1 MKQNAPRWMQ
11 SAVKDIRKT
20 YGFLFER
27 GYDAFSVDVIDM
39 GRQVTLRKQDVL
51 VRIAESRG
59 EEAIS
64 FRKDAPLAGEF
75 TDIGSVIYAATGDK
89 IPPWESNNPTVLAQ
103 YLDRIETYF
112 AGEYGKDKDG
122 LRTAQE
128 EYYAAFS
135 QGGVVVPPEP
145 EIIPSRPSQKI
156 IPILHY
162 PLMAII
168 ILLLFGALVT
178 LYMVLL
184 DRLLAAFALDVDS
197 YGIFMGIL
205 SLLLAIGTML
215 FFWRRRKKG

>member
-51 VRIAESRG
+51 IRIGESRG

-64 FRKDAPLAGEF
+64 FRKDTPLPDEF

-89 IPPWESNNPTVLAQ
+89 IPPWESSSPKVLAQ
-103 YLDRIETYF
+103 YLDRIEAYF
-112 AGEYGKDKDG
+112 GGEYVNNKDG

-128 EYYAAFS
+128 EYYAGFS

-145 EIIPSRPSQKI
+145 EIIPSPPSPKI

-162 PLMAII
+162 PLMAIVL
-168 ILLLFGALVT
+168 LLLFGALLT

-184 DRLLAAFALDVDS
+184 DRLLAAFSLEADS
-197 YGIFMGIL
+197 FGLFMGVIP
-205 SLLLAIGTML
+205 LLLAIGTML
-215 FFWRRRKKG
+215 LFRRRRKKG

>member
-1 MKQNAPRWMQ
+1 MQQNAPRWMQ

-59 EEAIS
+59 EESIS
-64 FRKDAPLAGEF
+64 FRKDSPLPDEF

-89 IPPWESNNPTVLAQ
+89 IPPWESSNPKVLAQ
-103 YLDRIETYF
+103 YLDRIEAYF
-112 AGEYGKDKDG
+112 GGEYVKNIDG
-122 LRTAQE
+122 LRTAQD

>member
-1 MKQNAPRWMQ
+1 MQQNAPRWMQ

-20 YGFLFER
+20 YGFLFES

-39 GRQVTLRKQDVL
+39 GRQVTLRKQDVW

-64 FRKDAPLAGEF
+64 FRKDSPLSDEF

-89 IPPWESNNPTVLAQ
+89 IPPWESSNPKVLAQ
-103 YLDRIETYF
+103 YLDRIEAYF
-112 AGEYGKDKDG
+112 GGEYVKNING
-122 LRTAQE
+122 LRTAQD

-145 EIIPSRPSQKI
+145 ESIPSRSSPKI

-162 PLMAII
+162 PLMAVIV
-168 ILLLFGALVT
+168 LLLFGALLT
-178 LYMVLL
+178 LYMALL
-184 DRLLAAFALDVDS
+184 DRLLAAFSLETDS
-197 YGIFMGIL
+197 IGLFMGVIPV
-205 SLLLAIGTML
+205 LLAIGTML
-215 FFWRRRKKG
+215 LFRRQRNKG